1 VKHLLA
7 DIAVAS
13 GGTARVAGMDRHVLD
28 EDLFHHAIC
37 LERKRAERSRRSFL
51 LVLMDLQTVQ
61 ASDSGEKI
69 LNTILSSLW
78 RTTRETD
85 VTGWHKSSAVLGIMF
100 MDVPTEGRT
109 PIVGAMLTRVTGV
122 LYNSLTFDQFNQIT
136 VSHYVFPEE
145 WDSDV
150 QQRPS
155 DPALYPDLEKQAN
168 GTKLY
173 SATKRATDILGSA
186 LGLLIG
192 APLFLTIALAIKLTS
207 KGPVLF
213 RQQRIGHLGKPF
225 EFLKFRSMYL
235 NNDPKVH
242 LDYIRQLISGK
253 AERQPSN
260 GNGQGVYKLTTDPRV
275 TRVGSLL
282 RRTSLDELPQLL
294 NVLRGEMSLVGP
306 RPPIPYEVD
315 TYQTWHRRRVLEA
328 KPGITGLWQV
338 SGRSRVGFDEM
349 VRLDLRYAM
358 QRSFWLDLK
367 ILLLTPRAVILGE
380 GAY

>member
-1 VKHLLA
+1 VLL
-7 DIAVAS
+7 
-13 GGTARVAGMDRHVLD
+13 
-28 EDLFHHAIC
+28 
-37 LERKRAERSRRSFL
+37 
-51 LVLMDLQTVQ
+51 DLQTVQ
-61 ASDSGEKI
+61 ASDSGEKT
-69 LNTILSSLW
+69 LNTILSLLW

-380 GAY
+380 GAF